1 MAEKEEKARLAYT
14 IPDACAAIGVS
25 RSMLYELIGAGE
37 IRTIKIGT
45 RTLVPASELAAFVER
60 KLQEVA

>member
-1 MAEKEEKARLAYT
+1 MAKRDGRLAYT

-45 RTLVPASELAAFVER
+45 RTLVPASELSAFIER
-60 KLQEVA
+60 KLKEVA

>member
-1 MAEKEEKARLAYT
+1 MKDKLAVPVPEACTRLG
-14 IPDACAAIGVS
+14 IG
-25 RSMLYELIGAGE
+25 RSKLYELIGAGE

-45 RTLVPASELAAFVER
+45 RTLVPVRDLEAFVER